1 MGAGSAGIQE
11 AENGPAGAWQRP
23 TQGNMLGMAT
33 TASVSLPPAASAPE
47 RPDRAWRRRI
57 GGLWGHARHVLPTVL
72 LIVVLNFFLLRLVP
86 GDAADVAAAEQGAAT
101 ADSMA
106 MLRAHMGLDVP
117 LWQQFL
123 SYLGN
128 LAQFDLGFSYRYHAP
143 VTEVILS
150 RLPATL
156 ILMGTSYVLSL
167 VFGILIGVAM
177 STWRNRWPDRAL
189 NGLCVLLF
197 SMPSFCVGILL
208 ILVFSVLFGWL
219 PSDGAGS
226 IDLEPGSW
234 DWFSDRLGHLI
245 LPALA
250 LSTHSIAVYARL
262 TRTTM
267 LEVRQQDFV
276 RTAHAKGLHPA
287 LVTLRHVLRNALI
300 PISTLAGMQLG
311 TLLGGAATV
320 EMVFSWPGIGRLS
333 LDAVQS
339 RDYNT
344 LLGILLLSSLVIVI
358 ANLLVDLLHG
368 RLDPRSRRRERTGA
382 AAVRS

>member
-1 MGAGSAGIQE
+1 MVTTAPQLSTAGISS
-11 AENGPAGAWQRP
+11 GAP
-23 TQGNMLGMAT
+23 
-33 TASVSLPPAASAPE
+33 SVRSLV
-47 RPDRAWRRRI
+47 WRRRADA
-57 GGLWGHARHVLPTVL
+57 LRRHAGHIAPTVL
-72 LIVVLNFFLLRLVP
+72 LIVILNFFLLRLVP

-101 ADSMA
+101 AESMA
-106 MLRAHMGLDVP
+106 ILREHMGLDIP
-117 LWQQFL
+117 IWQQFL
-123 SYLGN
+123 DYLYN
-128 LAQFDLGFSYRYHAP
+128 LAHLDLGFSYRYNAP
-143 VTEVILS
+143 VLDIILS

-156 ILMGTSYVLSL
+156 LLMGTSYILSL
-167 VFGILIGVAM
+167 ILGIAIGVAM
-177 STWRNRWPDRAL
+177 ASWRARWPDRTL

-208 ILVFSVLFGWL
+208 ILLFSVLLGWL

-226 IDLEPGSW
+226 IDANLGGW
-234 DWFSDRLGHLI
+234 DWFTDRAAHLV
-245 LPALA
+245 LPAIA

-276 RTAHAKGLHPA
+276 RTAHAKGVHPA
-287 LVTLRHVLRNALI
+287 WVTLRHVLRNALI

-344 LLGILLLSSLVIVI
+344 LLGILLLSSLVIVL
-358 ANLLVDLLHG
+358 ANILVDAMQG
-368 RLDPRSRRRERTGA
+368 WLDPRSRKREAPDVLGVQA
-382 AAVRS
+382 